1 MIRRTVLSNKEE
13 QLSQFEVLALC
24 HLDELYACALR
35 YTKDEGRAE
44 DLVQETYLKAF
55 GNFDKFKEGTNCRAW
70 LFTILTNTF
79 INQYRRGKRERELL
93 GGEDIRVVRQNFHD
107 TDNTSY
113 YTTPEQGSLARQLSE
128 EVTASLS
135 ALPDEFRVVVV
146 LSDLN
151 GFSYREIADILDCP
165 VGTVMSRLYRGRKSM
180 RRELVNYAYAEG
192 IIQDKTPY
200 LDEATN
206 RTRRSMRS
214 LPSVA

>member
-1 MIRRTVLSNKEE
+1 M
-13 QLSQFEVLALC
+13 
-24 HLDELYACALR
+24 
-35 YTKDEGRAE
+35 
-44 DLVQETYLKAF
+44 
-55 GNFDKFKEGTNCRAW
+55 
-70 LFTILTNTF
+70 
-79 INQYRRGKRERELL
+79 
-93 GGEDIRVVRQNFHD
+93 
-107 TDNTSY
+107 
-113 YTTPEQGSLARQLSE
+113 ARQLSE